1 MIHINEFIAKPF
13 LPNNKVT
20 LAAVSFQNESVVR
33 ALEELGIQTLKV
45 YPYKNLISNP
55 EASHADMQLLP
66 VGGNTV
72 IIVKG
77 SNLIDCNLKNEG
89 FSVKTTCEE
98 IYDFKYPSCVKL
110 NCAIINDKIICNKK
124 YADKSVEN
132 KFQNKTLINV
142 NQGYTKCST
151 AIVEGNAIIT
161 SDISIYNA
169 AVKNKI
175 DCLKIS
181 EGGISLCESY
191 GGFIGGACFKA
202 DKDTLAF
209 TGDVRKHPDYI
220 SIKAFCLNYGVN
232 LLSICGGILTDIG
245 GVIPL
250 KEKSSV

>member
-1 MIHINEFIAKPF
+1 MNINKFIAKPF

-20 LAAVSFQNESVVR
+20 LAAVSFQNKMAVR
-33 ALEELGIQTLKV
+33 ALEELGIQTIKV
-45 YPYKNLISNP
+45 YPYKNQVSNP
-55 EASHADMQLLP
+55 EASHADMQILP

-72 IIVKG
+72 IIIKGSSLIG
-77 SNLIDCNLKNEG
+77 SNLENEG
-89 FSVKTTCEE
+89 FNVKTAREE
-98 IYDFKYPSCVKL
+98 INYFKYPSCVKL

-124 YADKSVEN
+124 YADNTVKDE
-132 KFQNKTLINV
+132 FYNKTIINV
-142 NQGYTKCST
+142 NQGYAKCST

-169 AVKNKI
+169 SVKNRI

-202 DKDTLAF
+202 EKNTLAF
-209 TGDVRKHPDYI
+209 IGDVKMHPDYI
-220 SIKAFCLNYGVN
+220 NIKAFCLNYGVN
-232 LLSICGGILTDIG
+232 LLSICGGSLTDIG
-245 GVIPL
+245 GVVPL